1 VAVDPDTGL
10 VRLLRFVVAQDVGT
24 ALNPLHIEG
33 QIEGGMAL
41 GVGQGLLEAIQY
53 QHGEVM
59 NPRFGEYQLPR
70 AEDMPHILIDLVE
83 EPSLEGPYGARGAG
97 EPGAMPGAAAIANA
111 IYAATGA
118 RIRELPMTPE
128 RVRGAIV
135 EASGT

>member
-1 VAVDPDTGL
+1 
-10 VRLLRFVVAQDVGT
+10 
-24 ALNPLHIEG
+24 
-33 QIEGGMAL
+33 MAL
-41 GVGQGLLEAIQY
+41 GVGQGLLEEIQY